1 MPMRTS
7 ENSPSMHLSSSPQTS
22 ADIRM
27 RSISKQNL
35 GTLRSST
42 SASTTSLSTSITR
55 AKAKASVATL
65 NAGSTPGKRK
75 RSSVHLPSAPNGAA
89 LAPQPEE
96 VRAPDAK
103 KKRLS
108 YLGSLADA
116 GRSML
121 SLGESEK
128 GAGKG
133 GKKVTPKRRP
143 SILPGELYVILQTLR

>member
-1 MPMRTS
+1 
-7 ENSPSMHLSSSPQTS
+7 
-22 ADIRM
+22 M

-35 GTLRSST
+35 GTLGSST

-89 LAPQPEE
+89 LAPQPETE

-128 GAGKG
+128 GAGKS